1 MAALRTQIYL
11 TTEQRERLDAI
22 AQAEGSTLAGV
33 IRDAVDQYLEH
44 TGPDPATALEATFG
58 VAPDF
63 PRLDR
68 RDWAERERR
77 VNG

>member
-11 TTEQRERLDAI
+11 TAEQRKGLDAL
-22 AQAEGSTLAGV
+22 ARAEGSTLAGV
-33 IRDAVDQYLEH
+33 IRNAVDQYLEQVA
-44 TGPDPATALEATFG
+44 PDPEAILEATFG

-68 RDWAERERR
+68 RDWAEREGRL
-77 VNG
+77 GG